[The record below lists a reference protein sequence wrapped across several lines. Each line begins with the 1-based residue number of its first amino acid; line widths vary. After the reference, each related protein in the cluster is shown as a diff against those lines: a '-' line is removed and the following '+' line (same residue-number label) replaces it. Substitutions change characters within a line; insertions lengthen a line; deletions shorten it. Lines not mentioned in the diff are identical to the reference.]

1 MTAWQAPRAC
11 SVIGAAHLRRGQPC
25 QDASLSV
32 SLRSRSGTLQL
43 MVVADGHGSARY
55 ALSHRGSALAC
66 EVAQQAVEAALIQT
80 ALTDRQGWQRLLQQE
95 LVTSIQQRW
104 LDAIQADWQQ
114 RPEASDQAFSPLSYG
129 TTLGLVLLAPQWWGC
144 TGLGDWDLVGVTH
157 QGSAELLSEER
168 DHSSSEATGS
178 LCQPPEHQQ
187 WQQRARLE
195 EGSALRALVLST
207 DGVRKS
213 CATDADYL
221 RLCAGVVELQ
231 DSDELQ
237 AGLAQITAEGSGDDV
252 SLAIALRGTPAQHR
266 RSRWGS
272 VLLAAAALTL
282 GGWLWSRRETPLQA
296 IARELCA
303 QPEQIRATLSQR
315 RAQFRLLLAQPQA
328 TSQLRQRVAVD
339 PLGALIATSQ
349 AEAVPGCP
357 QLTRELAW
365 QWQRARAPQPAANGK
380 MPSAAMP
387 GTAPVNP

>member
-1 MTAWQAPRAC
+1 MTAWQPPRAC
-11 SVIGAAHLRRGQPC
+11 SVIGAAHQRRGQPC

-32 SLRSRSGTLQL
+32 SLGSRSGTLQL
-43 MVVADGHGSARY
+43 MVVADGHGSAHY

-66 EVAQQAVEAALIQT
+66 QVAQQAVQVALVHT
-80 ALTDRQGWQRLLQQE
+80 ALADHQGWQQLLQQE
-95 LVTSIQQRW
+95 LPATIQQRW
-104 LDAIQADWQQ
+104 LEAIKADWQQ
-114 RPEASDQAFSPLSYG
+114 CSEADDPAFSPLSYG

-168 DHSSSEATGS
+168 DHSGSEATGS
-178 LCQPPEHQQ
+178 LCQPPEQQQ

-195 EGSALRALVLST
+195 VGSTLRALVLST

-221 RLCAGVVELQ
+221 RLCAGVVDLQ
-231 DSDELQ
+231 NSDELQ

-252 SLAIALRGTPAQHR
+252 SLAIALRGPAQLRHA
-266 RSRWGS
+266 RWGG
-272 VLLAAAALTL
+272 VLLAGAALAL

-303 QPEQIRATLSQR
+303 QPEQIRSTLSQR

-328 TSQLRQRVAVD
+328 ASQLRQRVAVD

-349 AEAVPGCP
+349 GEAVPGCP
-357 QLTRELAW
+357 ELTRELTW

-380 MPSAAMP
+380 MPAAAMP
-387 GTAPVNP
+387 GSAPVNP